1 MPIFYRGAGIGTY
14 WYLNDPVE
22 NGFTARSPEMTTS
35 LTRLMFHIARS
46 TVNSPFISITR
57 SYGVAWHYAMSSS
70 MRIPTINNPAY
81 VHEIEIQESLPSS
94 LHLLDP
100 VKEVV
105 QALPSPESLVPPYQH
120 DGLPD
125 FLLGVVNPRRM
136 GDFLE
141 QHTLQPPASEGTPRP
156 PNLTIELETLVRAL
170 RDAEILAH
178 GIIPATCVKNSFE
191 VYY

>member
-1 MPIFYRGAGIGTY
+1 MDCLTFYWA
-14 WYLNDPVE
+14 L
-22 NGFTARSPEMTTS
+22 
-35 LTRLMFHIARS
+35 L
-46 TVNSPFISITR
+46 
-57 SYGVAWHYAMSSS
+57 
-70 MRIPTINNPAY
+70 
-81 VHEIEIQESLPSS
+81 IQE
-94 LHLLDP
+94 
-100 VKEVV
+100 
-105 QALPSPESLVPPYQH
+105 
-120 DGLPD
+120 GW
-125 FLLGVVNPRRM
+125 